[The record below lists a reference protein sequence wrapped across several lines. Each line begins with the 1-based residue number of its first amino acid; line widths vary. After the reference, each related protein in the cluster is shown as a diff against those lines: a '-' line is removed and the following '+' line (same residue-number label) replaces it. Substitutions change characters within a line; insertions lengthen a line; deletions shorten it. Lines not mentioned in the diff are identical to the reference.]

1 MYVCIHH
8 HHNSDQVLC
17 LKSLYIVQI
26 HHHHLSQSVFL
37 FMFVQRHHYQIQI
50 EIHHHY
56 SQSVNLFMCAPASI
70 LARVVSAQALE
81 EKSFEVIW

>member
-1 MYVCIHH
+1 MPE
-8 HHNSDQVLC
+8 
-17 LKSLYIVQI
+17 KSVQI

-50 EIHHHY
+50 EIHHHQ

-81 EKSFEVIW
+81 EKSFEVVSGNIERKKYRKGMFLRLR